1 MGGREPQ
8 DKRAPEVAW
17 ASCPWLEFLPFWPH
31 GHPAHGLPGIAAFQR
46 GGSSRRAIRP
56 ARTLRW
62 HRISFPRSPVG
73 MHIRFG
79 SRSHGPRGNA
89 YPVGQGRQS
98 WRGATVLSPHA
109 GAREQGSGPSNG
121 LFCPFRAL
129 EKYVTRLFPGRC
141 PGLESCGLS
150 GRSLAIPGRRRP
162 ARRLRWHGHPCP
174 WSSWDRR
181 APAWRLG
188 AMDDM
193 DGTDIPP
200 AEFPVVLYV
209 VLVLSVL
216 CFVRMF

>member
-141 PGLESCGLS
+141 PGLGSCGLS

-162 ARRLRWHGHPCP
+162 ARRLAVPGVAYRISFPRSPWECISGGAWASSCP
-174 WSSWDRR
+174 SYRFGPFRPFSHSR
-181 APAWRLG
+181 AFISFSQSDAR
-188 AMDDM
+188 
-193 DGTDIPP
+193 
-200 AEFPVVLYV
+200 
-209 VLVLSVL
+209 
-216 CFVRMF
+216 